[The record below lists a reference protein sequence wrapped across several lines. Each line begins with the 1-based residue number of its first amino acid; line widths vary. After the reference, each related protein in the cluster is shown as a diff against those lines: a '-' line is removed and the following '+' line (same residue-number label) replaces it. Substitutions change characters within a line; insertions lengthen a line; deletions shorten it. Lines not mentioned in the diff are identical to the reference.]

1 MRKLLTILGA
11 SMLIGIIN
19 VSAQDY
25 LVKAD
30 KQFGL
35 KAFDLAIYH
44 YGLHLQAQPHDTD
57 AMNKMAWA
65 FFYVNKNKEAIEWL
79 KKSDEIAALD
89 AEHLILMGRACKKL
103 GDYHAAVETFRRL
116 VQIDEAR
123 GNHWLLGCEMAIAH
137 LSEEERYEII
147 PFGGNSV
154 YSDFGAVAF
163 KDKWVF
169 SSFRDDIRSIS
180 QKSEIVPGSKLL
192 YTDFIS
198 SRYKNILP
206 LRSTLKNNYRIGPI
220 SYSDD
225 FTICAVGVNQ
235 FKDNY
240 IPGYANDQENYIM
253 LGEVL
258 ENGDFQNEVNFQHN
272 VLGYSSTY
280 PHLTHNGTMMY
291 FSSNR
296 PGGYGGYDIYVS
308 KYDGKTWSEPMNL
321 GPEINTPGNEITPF
335 ILGDEMYFASDY
347 HHGLGGFDIFI
358 ASRKNGMWSR
368 PINAGNGVNSPGD
381 DLFPYIASGD
391 ENVIYFTS
399 NRVGGVGNLDIYK
412 AITIAETEKTFVFD
426 HFIDDIPLRVSENKE
441 QRINDNTVVTP
452 DEMLVDQHLEGIDS
466 GLKEMN
472 ESTKMLSYEG
482 SLDGLNEDEKPEVYV
497 MESVTTE
504 NPVMV
509 TADLENARMV
519 ALDEPVQN
527 GSMVYFVQLAAFS
540 RTVDNAN
547 RFKSLVRYGNLY
559 QVSESNLVKLRLGY
573 YFDENHAREVLKTVK
588 EQGFKDAFITRE
600 QLNTA
605 KMELL
610 FSNLDFDHPSSYMT
624 ESKFKGKSQYKVRLA
639 AYEDPMWFDIS
650 KAKDIGRIEQWTKGG
665 WTIFICSG
673 YHSLEEAEKA
683 RLMALN
689 KGFRD
694 AELVFDN
701 EGILEKVKRN

>member
-1 MRKLLTILGA
+1 
-11 SMLIGIIN
+11 
-19 VSAQDY
+19 
-25 LVKAD
+25 
-30 KQFGL
+30 
-35 KAFDLAIYH
+35 
-44 YGLHLQAQPHDTD
+44 
-57 AMNKMAWA
+57 
-65 FFYVNKNKEAIEWL
+65 
-79 KKSDEIAALD
+79 
-89 AEHLILMGRACKKL
+89 
-103 GDYHAAVETFRRL
+103 
-116 VQIDEAR
+116 
-123 GNHWLLGCEMAIAH
+123 
-137 LSEEERYEII
+137 
-147 PFGGNSV
+147 
-154 YSDFGAVAF
+154 
-163 KDKWVF
+163 
-169 SSFRDDIRSIS
+169 
-180 QKSEIVPGSKLL
+180 
-192 YTDFIS
+192 
-198 SRYKNILP
+198 
-206 LRSTLKNNYRIGPI
+206 
-220 SYSDD
+220 
-225 FTICAVGVNQ
+225 
-235 FKDNY
+235 
-240 IPGYANDQENYIM
+240 
-253 LGEVL
+253 
-258 ENGDFQNEVNFQHN
+258 HN
-272 VLGYSSTY
+272 VLGYSSTF
-280 PHLTHNGTMMY
+280 PHLVQNGSMIWMY

-308 KYDGKTWSEPMNL
+308 KFDGKTWSEPMNL

-335 ILGDEMYFASDY
+335 LLGDEIYFASDY

-358 ASRKNGMWSR
+358 ALRKNGMWSR

-381 DLFPYIASGD
+381 DLYPFVASDD
-391 ENVIYFTS
+391 EKVIYFTS
-399 NRVGGVGNLDIYK
+399 NRIGGVGNLDIYK
-412 AITIAETEKTFVFD
+412 ATHIAEPEKTFVFD
-426 HFIDDIPLRVSENKE
+426 HFIEDIPLMVSENKE
-441 QRINDNTVVTP
+441 PGNSDKTTVSPANVDVDHFHEGLQSGQTAM
-452 DEMLVDQHLEGIDS
+452 DEKPKVL
-466 GLKEMN
+466 
-472 ESTKMLSYEG
+472 TYEG
-482 SLDGLNEDEKPEVYV
+482 SLDDLIENEKPDVYV
-497 MESVTTE
+497 LESTVTSE
-504 NPVMV
+504 NPVIV
-509 TADLENARMV
+509 SADLENARMV

-540 RTVDNAN
+540 RSVDNAH
-547 RFKSLVRYGNLY
+547 RFKNLVRYGNLY